1 MRLHRTLFYL
11 LLLIFVVSILMVVFI
26 DSSCVMSGVATGL
39 ITGSFVALVSTVVN
53 YVYAWQQFMNK
64 YFENA
69 MQLYHELEN
78 DLIQSEVKIEYFN
91 KNDKQFL
98 IDNAPQHT
106 MEELEKEFQKDR
118 RYEKYRVMFDYAPYA
133 SLFFRKRTLAV
144 LDKIDRY
151 VFGLGMIPSFGRTST
166 LLVGLQEGHFSSKEE
181 EEIAIGDRDSFFDY
195 IVQSATD
202 WRDYTAHCMRQ
213 LVSLLSELQKSLRP
227 LDVSEDYREL
237 PKILSIMAESH
248 LKGLPG
254 RNPVKEHVDDFEKE
268 MASRLANKEQ

>member
-11 LLLIFVVSILMVVFI
+11 LLIIFVGSILMAVFI
-26 DSSCVMSGVATGL
+26 DPSCVMSGIATGL
-39 ITGSFVALVSTVVN
+39 ITGSFVALVSSIVN

-106 MEELEKEFQKDR
+106 VEELEKEFQKDR
-118 RYEKYRVMFDYAPYA
+118 RYEKYRIMLDYAPYA
-133 SLFFRKRTLAV
+133 SLLFRKHTLAV

-181 EEIAIGDRDSFFDY
+181 EEIAIGDRDSFFEY

-202 WRDYTAHCMRQ
+202 WRDYTAYCMRQ
-213 LVSLLSELQKSLRP
+213 LVSLLFELQKSLRP

-248 LKGLPG
+248 LKGLPD
-254 RNPVKEHVDDFEKE
+254 RNPVKEQVDGLEKE
-268 MASRLANKEQ
+268 MDACLDN

>member
-1 MRLHRTLFYL
+1 MRLHRTLFYIML
-11 LLLIFVVSILMVVFI
+11 LFFVASVLMAVFI
-26 DSSCVMSGVATGL
+26 EPLSVMSRVATGL
-39 ITGSFVALVSTVVN
+39 ITGSFVALVSSVVN

-106 MEELEKEFQKDR
+106 MEELEKEFRKDR

-151 VFGLGMIPSFGRTST
+151 VSGLGMIPSLGRTST

-202 WRDYTAHCMRQ
+202 WRDYTAYCMRQ
-213 LVSLLSELQKSLRP
+213 LVSLLSKLQKSLRP

-237 PKILSIMAESH
+237 PKILSVMAESH
-248 LKGLPG
+248 LKDLPD

-268 MASRLANKEQ
+268 MDACLDNGQ

>member
-11 LLLIFVVSILMVVFI
+11 LLIIFVLSILMVVFI
-26 DSSCVMSGVATGL
+26 DPSCVMSGIATGL
-39 ITGSFVALVSTVVN
+39 ITGSFVALVSSVVN

-106 MEELEKEFQKDR
+106 IEELEKEFQKDR

-133 SLFFRKRTLAV
+133 SLFFRKRTLV
-144 LDKIDRY
+144 ILEKIDKY

-181 EEIAIGDRDSFFDY
+181 EEIVIGDKDTFFDY

-202 WRDYTAHCMRQ
+202 WRDYTAYCMRQ

-248 LKGLPG
+248 LKGLPD
-254 RNPVKEHVDDFEKE
+254 RNPVKEQVDGFEKE
-268 MASRLANKEQ
+268 MDACLDNGQ

>member
-11 LLLIFVVSILMVVFI
+11 LLIIFVGSILMAVFI
-26 DSSCVMSGVATGL
+26 DPSCVMSGIATGL
-39 ITGSFVALVSTVVN
+39 ITGSFVALVSSVVN

-106 MEELEKEFQKDR
+106 VEELEKEFQKDR
-118 RYEKYRVMFDYAPYA
+118 RYEKYRIMLDYAPYA
-133 SLFFRKRTLAV
+133 SLLFRKHTLAV

-151 VFGLGMIPSFGRTST
+151 VFGLGMIPGFGRTST

-181 EEIAIGDRDSFFDY
+181 EEIAIGDRDSFFEY

-202 WRDYTAHCMRQ
+202 WRDYTAYCMRQ
-213 LVSLLSELQKSLRP
+213 LVSLLFELQKSLRP

-248 LKGLPG
+248 LKGLPD
-254 RNPVKEHVDDFEKE
+254 RNPVKEQVDGLEKE
-268 MASRLANKEQ
+268 MDACLDN

>member
-11 LLLIFVVSILMVVFI
+11 LLIIFVGSILMAVFI
-26 DSSCVMSGVATGL
+26 DPSCVMSGIATGL
-39 ITGSFVALVSTVVN
+39 ITGSFVALVSSIVN

-106 MEELEKEFQKDR
+106 VEELEKEFQKDR

-151 VFGLGMIPSFGRTST
+151 VFGLGIIPSFGRTST

-181 EEIAIGDRDSFFDY
+181 EETAIGDRDSFFEY

-213 LVSLLSELQKSLRP
+213 LVLLLSELQKSLRP

-248 LKGLPG
+248 LKGLPD
-254 RNPVKEHVDDFEKE
+254 RNPVKEQVDGLEKE
-268 MASRLANKEQ
+268 MDACLDNGQ

>member
-11 LLLIFVVSILMVVFI
+11 LLIIFVGSILMAVFI
-26 DSSCVMSGVATGL
+26 DPSCVMSGIATGL
-39 ITGSFVALVSTVVN
+39 ITGSFVALVSSIVN

-106 MEELEKEFQKDR
+106 VEELEKEFQKDR

-181 EEIAIGDRDSFFDY
+181 EETAIGDRDSFFEY

-213 LVSLLSELQKSLRP
+213 LVLLLSELQKSLRP

-248 LKGLPG
+248 LKGLPD
-254 RNPVKEHVDDFEKE
+254 RNPVKEQVDGLEKE
-268 MASRLANKEQ
+268 MDACLDNGQ